1 VKGITVW
8 PDDITTTVGEEPE
21 FAVHCAIIHT
31 MNWKIIAAIS
41 NDTAMEQEM

>member
-1 VKGITVW
+1 MKGITAA
-8 PDDITTTVGEEPE
+8 PDDTTTTVGEEFE

-31 MNWKIIAAIS
+31 MNWRSIAAIS